1 MGTTPEV
8 SGRAVLAVPARID
21 QANVTE
27 VMQQMREAGRRCVQA
42 GQRACV
48 IDLSTLE
55 QFDSTVLS
63 MLLELSRQLGR
74 PVSVINPPPK
84 LQALARLYGVS
95 ELLGLA
101 APEPSVA
108 SPVGQA

>member
-1 MGTTPEV
+1 MSTTPEATTGKAIL
-8 SGRAVLAVPARID
+8 SAPARID
-21 QANVTE
+21 QANVAQ
-27 VMQQMREAGRRCVQA
+27 VMQQMREAGQRCVQA
-42 GQRACV
+42 GQRACA

-55 QFDSTVLS
+55 QFDSTVMS
-63 MLLELSRQLGR
+63 MLLELSRQLGK

-101 APEPSVA
+101 APEPSA
-108 SPVGQA
+108 SAAGRA